1 MIGVWSADLHL
12 FHHCQSN
19 QQQLYPKQ
27 APRSQASGIP
37 TSLMPD
43 TNTSTNPIPNP
54 NPTHPNHSMLYKP
67 SSTSKQG
74 DNSKPSNVAPWR
86 RSRCVLWKQCVC
98 NNSSADRNHAGT
110 DKISAV
116 KWIKTTMAGI
126 PISAVEPWSCL
137 VTAGRCQLAKCFK
150 VGLHLERFGCT
161 HLCGTVS
168 VGTWF
173 QTL

>member
-74 DNSKPSNVAPWR
+74 ANSKPSNVAP
-86 RSRCVLWKQCVC
+86 C
-98 NNSSADRNHAGT
+98 NVFPPHTRLT
-110 DKISAV
+110 
-116 KWIKTTMAGI
+116 
-126 PISAVEPWSCL
+126 
-137 VTAGRCQLAKCFK
+137 R
-150 VGLHLERFGCT
+150 VGLGWLPKSITARWLVPKLPCNRGRETTSDGQIP
-161 HLCGTVS
+161 GDEPEQ
-168 VGTWF
+168 GIDGYGK
-173 QTL
+173 TLRQEGFKTRVENAKRNVNEPRTFA